1 MKKVK
6 ILKKNQIPKT
16 YLTINNKH
24 YRAIN
29 PQKALIIARRLS
41 DGIGEYK
48 VHVVYGKKQI
58 SPRKKETIE
67 NLGKYKSAKEAKNA
81 ILAFLNKDLWIA
93 SKN

>member
-1 MKKVK
+1 MKK
-6 ILKKNQIPKT
+6 IQIPKT

-41 DGIGEYK
+41 RGIGDYK
-48 VHVVYGKKQI
+48 IRVIYGKKQI

-67 NLGKYKSAKEAKNA
+67 NIGKYKTAKEAKNA
-81 ILAFLNKDLWIA
+81 ILAFLNKDLWIVG
-93 SKN
+93 KN